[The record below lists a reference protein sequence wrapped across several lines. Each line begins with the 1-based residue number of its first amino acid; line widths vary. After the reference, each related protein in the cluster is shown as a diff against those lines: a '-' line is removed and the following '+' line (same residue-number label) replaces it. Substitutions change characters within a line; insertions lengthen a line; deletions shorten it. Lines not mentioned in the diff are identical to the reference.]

1 MSACLAEPLGA
12 SARSRARLAD
22 IVTFSCVDGPGNRF
36 VVFLQGCNF
45 DCIAC
50 HNPHTI
56 PLSNHRL
63 VDVDD
68 VIGRL
73 RRAAP
78 FLSGITVSGGEA
90 TLQADF
96 VRELFAAVKTEAGL
110 ARLTCFVDSN
120 GATELAT
127 WDELV
132 PVMDAAMIDLKCL
145 DPEIHARLTGNDN
158 AQVLAS
164 IRHLHALGKLHEVR
178 LLLLAG
184 WNDDID
190 LVRRTGEWLA
200 DVDPQMR
207 LKVIGFRC
215 HGTRPHDPPLEE
227 PSADHLHAAASILRT
242 IAPFDVAVV

>member
-1 MSACLAEPLGA
+1 MSASLVDEAHT
-12 SARSRARLAD
+12 SARLAG
-22 IVTFSCVDGPGNRF
+22 IIPFSSVDGPGNRF

-56 PLSNHRL
+56 PLSNHRPI
-63 VDVDD
+63 DVGD
-68 VIGRL
+68 VIARL
-73 RRAAP
+73 HRAAP

-96 VRELFAAVKTEAGL
+96 VRDLFAAVKADPGL
-110 ARLTCFVDSN
+110 AKLTCFVDSN

-127 WDELV
+127 WDELA

-145 DPEIHARLTGNDN
+145 DPEIHARLTGHDN
-158 AQVLAS
+158 AQALAS
-164 IRHLHALGKLHEVR
+164 IRHLHQLGKLHEVR

-184 WNDDID
+184 WNDDAD

-200 DVDPQMR
+200 DVDPQLR
-207 LKVIGFRC
+207 VKVIGFRC
-215 HGTRPHDPPLEE
+215 HGVRPHDPPLHDTPGER
-227 PSADHLHAAASILRT
+227 LHAAADALRAV
-242 IAPFDVAVV
+242 APFDITVV